1 MNKRLTYLYRAC
13 FVFVAAILNFLIT
26 RSANAKSGTEITEVL
41 GRAGKFANSRRI
53 RSLTEDNK
61 VTRDETFD

>member
-13 FVFVAAILNFLIT
+13 FVVCGGHFEFFNT
-26 RSANAKSGTEITEVL
+26 RSASARSGTEITEVL
-41 GRAGKFANSRRI
+41 GRAGKFANSQRS

-61 VTRDETFD
+61 VTKVTFS